1 MKDILLNDNGEIQI
15 VNGDLKVG
23 EADDQ
28 NVGFIFEGF
37 KGEMR
42 STPALGFGAA
52 ARLKKIDNVAQFKRD
67 LKVELERDGYKNS
80 SIELSRDLQSVTI
93 TVK

>member
-1 MKDILLNDNGEIQI
+1 MKDILLDDSGEIQI

-37 KGEMR
+37 KGEFR
-42 STPALGFGAA
+42 STPALGFGAS
-52 ARLKKIDNVAQFKRD
+52 ARLKKIENPAQFKRD
-67 LKVELERDGYKNS
+67 LKVELERDGYKTTN
-80 SIELSRDLQSVTI
+80 ITLSKDLQSVTI
-93 TVK
+93 EVK